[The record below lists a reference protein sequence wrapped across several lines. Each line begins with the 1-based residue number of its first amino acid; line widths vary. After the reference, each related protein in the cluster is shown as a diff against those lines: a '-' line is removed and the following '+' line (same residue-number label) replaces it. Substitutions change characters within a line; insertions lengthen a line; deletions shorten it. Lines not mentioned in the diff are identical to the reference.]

1 MLFFAASWFVIS
13 KTLFWS
19 GSIKTIFLPSAT
31 HRFAHSGVVPVNLP
45 LEARSFAQPSS
56 ESQPRVTF
64 CSGFDTW
71 RANGEF
77 AHAMQSTRNPPPHL
91 SSGNKNGL
99 GIFPTILAAG
109 QFDRRGLHV

>member
-19 GSIKTIFLPSAT
+19 GSIKAIFLPSAT

-77 AHAMQSTRNPPPHL
+77 AHAMQSTRNPKMLAFITHL
-91 SSGNKNGL
+91 L
-99 GIFPTILAAG
+99 QLAG
-109 QFDRRGLHV
+109 SITPSRF